1 MQRRRSGRVHEKKRR
16 RIEIAAYHEAGHA
29 VMAVLT
35 RTPLHDTTIVASRLG
50 ASSGATRLQRSHVNG
65 RLAAKAKPASPGHR
79 QILRRACFDIAG
91 EIAERRFAPSSWRT
105 LHSRSDL
112 TNVSRLLDTLGLSEK
127 RLNALVK
134 AIVIKADS
142 LIAANW
148 SRVEAVASELLKRG
162 TLTGAQVR
170 AIVAGIRGGAEGGT

>member
-1 MQRRRSGRVHEKKRR
+1 MWRVDQKKRR

-35 RTPLHDTTIVASRLG
+35 RTPLRDTTIVASRLG
-50 ASSGATRLQRSHVNG
+50 ASSGATRLERSHVSE
-65 RLAAKAKPASPGHR
+65 RIAAKAKLAAAGHR
-79 QILRRACFDIAG
+79 HILRRACFDIAG
-91 EIAERRFAPSSWRT
+91 EIAQRRFAPSSWRT
-105 LHSRSDL
+105 LHSHSDL
-112 TNVSRLLDTLGLSEK
+112 TNVSRLLDTLGLSET

-134 AIVIKADS
+134 AIVIWADS
-142 LIAANW
+142 VIQANW

-170 AIVAGIRGGAEGGT
+170 QIVARIRIGAEGGT